1 MKKVPKKN
9 ARDYINT
16 TLTKLIYS
24 NKLLGLTRT
33 TDDADSVQN
42 ACNVTILTSVEIED
56 GRTGGLS

>member
-24 NKLLGLTRT
+24 NKLLGLTTT
-33 TDDADSVQN
+33 TDDADIVFRML
-42 ACNVTILTSVEIED
+42 VTILTSVEIED